1 MSKIRIDI
9 QTVHI
14 EDIYPNPWNPNKQSQ
29 RVEEATTE
37 SIGEYGMLDP
47 ITVRPHPTEGGK
59 FEIIDGEHRQR
70 ACMGLGMKEVP
81 VNVLHNLS
89 DSDAKKLTI
98 IANETRGEVDKISLS
113 ELLNDLS
120 EGMDVEKLMIG
131 LPYYKSELE
140 DLINIG
146 DLDWEKFSGGGEG
159 SQEMAQEKLVYN
171 LSCPEDQASNFEVRL
186 KNLLADFPDVMMR
199 RL

>member
-1 MSKIRIDI
+1 MPEIRVDI
-9 QTVHI
+9 KTVDI

-37 SIGEYGMLDP
+37 SIGQFGMLDP

-59 FEIIDGEHRQR
+59 YEIIDGEHRQR
-70 ACMGLGMKEVP
+70 ACIGLGMKEVP
-81 VNVLHNLS
+81 VNVLQNLT
-89 DSDAKKLTI
+89 DQEARKLTI
-98 IANETRGEVDKISLS
+98 IANETRGQVDKISLS

-120 EGMDVEKLMIG
+120 QSMSMDDLLVG
-131 LPYYKSELE
+131 LPYYKNELE

-146 DLDWEKFSGGGEG
+146 DLDWDKYGIGGDSE
-159 SQEMAQEKLVYN
+159 SEVPQEKLMYN
-171 LSCPEDQASNFEVRL
+171 LSCPEDSASAFEVKL
-186 KNLLADFPDVMMR
+186 KNFLQDHPEVMMR